1 MIQYICNMATSINL
15 DASTRVD
22 ITCRRGDTF
31 TLELTFTDNAGAAI
45 DLSSGYTW
53 KMDVKETDTSS
64 GDIIGDADFSYTG
77 TAGGKLTIT
86 ASATTMSGVPG
97 GLQVDDLQ
105 SNSVGVVK
113 TWVYGLF
120 KVNEDVSE

>member
-1 MIQYICNMATSINL
+1 MATSINL
-15 DASTRVD
+15 DNSTRVD

-31 TLELTFTDNAGAAI
+31 TLELTFTDNNGDGI

-64 GDIIGDADFSYTG
+64 GDIIGDTDFTYVGLST
-77 TAGGKLTIT
+77 GKLTISAT
-86 ASATTMSGVPG
+86 ATTMAAVSG
-97 GLQVDDLQ
+97 GLYVYDLQ
-105 SNSVGVVK
+105 SNSSGVVK

>member
-1 MIQYICNMATSINL
+1 M
-15 DASTRVD
+15 
-22 ITCRRGDTF
+22 
-31 TLELTFTDNAGAAI
+31 TFTDNAGAGI
-45 DLSSGYTW
+45 DLSSVYTW

-64 GDIIGDADFSYTG
+64 GDIIGDTDFSYTG
-77 TAGGKLTIT
+77 TAEGKLTIT

-97 GLQVDDLQ
+97 GLYVYDLQ

>member
-1 MIQYICNMATSINL
+1 MATSINL

-31 TLELTFTDNAGAAI
+31 TLELTFTDAAGAGI

-64 GDIIGDADFSYTG
+64 GDIIGESAFTYIG
-77 TAGGKLTIT
+77 TAEGKLTI
-86 ASATTMSGVPG
+86 SAQSTTMASVSG
-97 GLQVDDLQ
+97 GLYVYDLQ
-105 SNSVGVVK
+105 SNSAGVVK